1 MRKAPL
7 SARRGRFCRAIC
19 LTFGRY
25 SRLRAR
31 AFSLGCRSSARRR
44 RTARSRS
51 SPSPAPPP
59 GLQQGE
65 RRRRDRRL
73 SEALRRRDQAEPMI
87 AVELAHDFD
96 HLIDGLHVAGGHR
109 TVGDEHRLVQAAD
122 LELDEFVRPI
132 DGALCEDR
140 GLALSR
146 PSARCPLARRD
157 FLDGRAGCQLLDE
170 PQVSLRYLALGG
182 AAALGPGLR
191 RFERTA
197 ALGLGLSRRGRPGAA
212 PSARR
217 AVGTVERR
225 EDNENHR
232 RRR

>member
-1 MRKAPL
+1 
-7 SARRGRFCRAIC
+7 
-19 LTFGRY
+19 
-25 SRLRAR
+25 
-31 AFSLGCRSSARRR
+31 
-44 RTARSRS
+44 
-51 SPSPAPPP
+51 
-59 GLQQGE
+59 
-65 RRRRDRRL
+65 
-73 SEALRRRDQAEPMI
+73 MI
-87 AVELAHDFD
+87 AVELAHDLN
-96 HLIDGLHVAGGHR
+96 HLIEGLHVAGGHR

-146 PSARCPLARRD
+146 PSARYPLARRD

-191 RFERTA
+191 RFERA
-197 ALGLGLSRRGRPGAA
+197 ERWALSPLTGRPAA